1 VEPFAGGAG
10 ERDDESD
17 ASMLEL
23 TGLRWR
29 IRLKS
34 REKREPAPSAAPGNS
49 RSGRPWMRG
58 FGGEAACLGGW
69 RWALESAAV
78 GLILF
83 ALVVFAAVG
92 AGWLF
97 AATVVSAW
105 ILMLVF
111 MRPEDVWE
119 AGYLFMLVALGIAVA
134 VGLGQEGLGAIFPR

>member
-1 VEPFAGGAG
+1 
-10 ERDDESD
+10 
-17 ASMLEL
+17 
-23 TGLRWR
+23 
-29 IRLKS
+29 
-34 REKREPAPSAAPGNS
+34 
-49 RSGRPWMRG
+49 MRG
-58 FGGEAACLGGW
+58 FDGEAACLGGW

-92 AGWLF
+92 AGGLF
-97 AATVVSAW
+97 AATVVCAW

-111 MRPEDVWE
+111 LRLEDAWD

>member
-1 VEPFAGGAG
+1 
-10 ERDDESD
+10 
-17 ASMLEL
+17 
-23 TGLRWR
+23 
-29 IRLKS
+29 
-34 REKREPAPSAAPGNS
+34 
-49 RSGRPWMRG
+49 MRG
-58 FGGEAACLGGW
+58 LGGEAACLGGW

-111 MRPEDVWE
+111 MRPEDVWD
-119 AGYLFMLVALGIAVA
+119 AGYLFMLVALGVAVA